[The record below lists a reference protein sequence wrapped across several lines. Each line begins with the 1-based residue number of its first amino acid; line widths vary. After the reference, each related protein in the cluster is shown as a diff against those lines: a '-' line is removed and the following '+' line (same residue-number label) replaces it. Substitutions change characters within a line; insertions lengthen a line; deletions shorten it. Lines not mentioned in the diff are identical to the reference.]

1 MAGLIGAIEL
11 VADKDSMRR
20 FDKEAGAG
28 SVCRDMSIESG
39 LVMRP
44 VSDTM
49 VLSPPLTLSH
59 EQADELVEK
68 AWRALD
74 LTQKTLSG

>member
-1 MAGLIGAIEL
+1 
-11 VADKDSMRR
+11 
-20 FDKEAGAG
+20 
-28 SVCRDMSIESG
+28 MSIESG